1 MQFILGKREEEDWR
15 KKRGGR
21 KEGGEGGRRKEGRN
35 GQGMGYD
42 RKKKTQV
49 IEGTQGQR

>member
-21 KEGGEGGRRKEGRN
+21 KEGGEGGRKEGMDKGWDMTGKR
-35 GQGMGYD
+35 
-42 RKKKTQV
+42 RLK
-49 IEGTQGQR
+49 